1 MVPVMVET
9 VIIQLSVF
17 GHCFALGEFQSNGVP
32 GCQWLF
38 AMWKIEGNRQHQMN
52 VGKETWLLRIISLLL
67 TINYFLSTGGRAWIC
82 GWRWSWR

>member
-1 MVPVMVET
+1 MVET

-38 AMWKIEGNRQHQMN
+38 AMWKIEGNRQHQMKWKKH
-52 VGKETWLLRIISLLL
+52 G
-67 TINYFLSTGGRAWIC
+67 Y
-82 GWRWSWR
+82 